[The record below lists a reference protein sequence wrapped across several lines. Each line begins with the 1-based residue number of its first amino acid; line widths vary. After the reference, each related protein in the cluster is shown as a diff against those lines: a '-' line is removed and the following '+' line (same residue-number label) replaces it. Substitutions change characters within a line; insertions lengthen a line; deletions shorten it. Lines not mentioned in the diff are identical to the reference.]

1 MEIGRYFIEGMVG
14 CYGVRPKC
22 WVSAAVG
29 AAVGLASTLIGAHES
44 GKKEREARAKEAQSH
59 ARQQAYWNRK
69 ENESYADT
77 ASGQNMIRLARDY
90 ADRNWKKAQ
99 GAAAVGGGTDA
110 ATAMAKESGNR
121 MVGDTV
127 AHMSAMDTARQ
138 DRAGAERMKEEARY
152 AATEADHLRT
162 QGANIANTASA
173 MGNAAMSLGSSLEN
187 TGGSKAKASGGEV
200 PVADEGG
207 QKPVE
212 DTAAARSVGAPEMV
226 RPDVNSPLID
236 GKSNSTV
243 IMQDNLS
250 KAMNGGQ
257 ATMSKVGEDI
267 EKQGKELRKRGV
279 L

>member
-1 MEIGRYFIEGMVG
+1 MEIGRYFVEGMVG

-22 WVSAAVG
+22 WVAAAVG
-29 AAVGLASTLIGAHES
+29 AAVGLASTLIGSHES
-44 GKKEREARAKEAQSH
+44 AKKEREARRKEAQSH

-99 GAAAVGGGTDA
+99 GAAAGGGGTEA

-138 DRAGAERMKEEARY
+138 DRAGAERMREDASY
-152 AATEADHLRT
+152 AATEAGHLRT

-173 MGNAAMSLGSSLEN
+173 MGNAAMSLGSALEN
-187 TGGSKAKASGGEV
+187 TGESKAKASGGDV
-200 PVADEGG
+200 PDTGEGV

-212 DTAAARSVGAPEMV
+212 ETAAAKSVGAPVV

-236 GKSNSTV
+236 GNSNSTV

-257 ATMSKVGEDI
+257 ATMSKAGDDI
-267 EKQGKELRKRGV
+267 EKQQKELRKRGV

>member
-1 MEIGRYFIEGMVG
+1 M
-14 CYGVRPKC
+14 RPKC
-22 WVSAAVG
+22 WVAAAVG

-173 MGNAAMSLGSSLEN
+173 MGNAAMSLGSALEN
-187 TGGSKAKASGGEV
+187 TGSKAKASGGEV
-200 PVADEGG
+200 PVAEEGV

-212 DTAAARSVGAPEMV
+212 DTAAAKSVGAPEMV

>member
-1 MEIGRYFIEGMVG
+1 M
-14 CYGVRPKC
+14 RPKC

-44 GKKEREARAKEAQSH
+44 GKKEREARQKEAQSH

-77 ASGQNMIRLARDY
+77 ASGQNMIRLAKDY

-127 AHMSAMDTARQ
+127 AHMAAMDTARQ
-138 DRAGAERMKEEARY
+138 DRAGAERMKEDASY
-152 AATEADHLRT
+152 AATEAGHLRT

-173 MGNAAMSLGSSLEN
+173 MGNAAMSLGSALEN
-187 TGGSKAKASGGEV
+187 TGSKAKASGGEV
-200 PVADEGG
+200 PVAEEGV

-212 DTAAARSVGAPEMV
+212 DTAAAKSVGAPVV

-257 ATMSKVGEDI
+257 ATMSKAGDDI
-267 EKQGKELRKRGV
+267 EKQQKELRKRGV

>member
-1 MEIGRYFIEGMVG
+1 
-14 CYGVRPKC
+14 
-22 WVSAAVG
+22 
-29 AAVGLASTLIGAHES
+29 
-44 GKKEREARAKEAQSH
+44 
-59 ARQQAYWNRK
+59 
-69 ENESYADT
+69 
-77 ASGQNMIRLARDY
+77 MIRLAKDY

-152 AATEADHLRT
+152 AATEAGHLRT

-187 TGGSKAKASGGEV
+187 TGGSKAKASGCEV
-200 PVADEGG
+200 PVADEGV

-212 DTAAARSVGAPEMV
+212 DTAAAKSVGAPV
-226 RPDVNSPLID
+226 VKPDVNSPLID
-236 GKSNSTV
+236 GNSNSTV

-257 ATMSKVGEDI
+257 ATMSKAGDDI
-267 EKQGKELRKRGV
+267 EKQRSELRKRGV

>member
-1 MEIGRYFIEGMVG
+1 MEIGRYFIEGIVG

-44 GKKEREARAKEAQSH
+44 GKKEREARAKEAASH

-77 ASGQNMIRLARDY
+77 ASGQNMIRLAKDY

-138 DRAGAERMKEEARY
+138 DMAGAERMREDARY
-152 AATEADHLRT
+152 AATEAGHLRT
-162 QGANIANTASA
+162 QGANIAQTASA
-173 MGNAAMSLGSSLEN
+173 MGNAAMSLGSALEN
-187 TGGSKAKASGGEV
+187 TGSNAKASGGEV
-200 PVADEGG
+200 PVADEGV

-212 DTAAARSVGAPEMV
+212 DTAAAKSVGAPVV

-236 GKSNSTV
+236 GKTNSTV
-243 IMQDNLS
+243 IMQVPLIKCN
-250 KAMNGGQ
+250 
-257 ATMSKVGEDI
+257 
-267 EKQGKELRKRGV
+267 RF
-279 L
+279 

>member
-1 MEIGRYFIEGMVG
+1 MEIGRYFIDGMVG

-77 ASGQNMIRLARDY
+77 ASGQNMIRLAKDY

-138 DRAGAERMKEEARY
+138 DRAGAERMREDARY
-152 AATEADHLRT
+152 AATEAGHLRT
-162 QGANIANTASA
+162 QGANIAQTASGL
-173 MGNAAMSLGSSLEN
+173 GNAAMSLGSSLED
-187 TGGSKAKASGGEV
+187 TGSKAKADGV
-200 PVADEGG
+200 APVAEGSEA
-207 QKPVE
+207 PVSE
-212 DTAAARSVGAPEMV
+212 TTAAARSVGAPEMV

-243 IMQDNLS
+243 ILQDNLS

-257 ATMSKVGEDI
+257 ATMSKVGDDI
-267 EKQGKELRKRGV
+267 EKQQKELRKRGV

>member
-1 MEIGRYFIEGMVG
+1 MEIGRYFVEGMVG

-22 WVSAAVG
+22 WVAAAVG
-29 AAVGLASTLIGAHES
+29 AAVGLASTLIGSHES
-44 GKKEREARAKEAQSH
+44 AKKEREARRKEAQSH

-110 ATAMAKESGNR
+110 ATAMAKESGTR
-121 MVGDTV
+121 MVGDIV

-187 TGGSKAKASGGEV
+187 TGGNKAKADGDA
-200 PVADEGG
+200 PVAEGSEA
-207 QKPVE
+207 PVSE
-212 DTAAARSVGAPEMV
+212 TTAVAKSVGAPV
-226 RPDVNSPLID
+226 VKPDVNSPLID

-267 EKQGKELRKRGV
+267 EKQRKELRKRGV

>member
-1 MEIGRYFIEGMVG
+1 
-14 CYGVRPKC
+14 
-22 WVSAAVG
+22 
-29 AAVGLASTLIGAHES
+29 
-44 GKKEREARAKEAQSH
+44 
-59 ARQQAYWNRK
+59 
-69 ENESYADT
+69 
-77 ASGQNMIRLARDY
+77 MIRLAKDY
-90 ADRNWKKAQ
+90 ADRNWRKAQ

-138 DRAGAERMKEEARY
+138 DRAGAERMREDASY
-152 AATEADHLRT
+152 AATEAGHLRT

-187 TGGSKAKASGGEV
+187 TGSKAKASGGEV
-200 PVADEGG
+200 PVADEGV

-212 DTAAARSVGAPEMV
+212 ETAAAKSVGAPVV

-250 KAMNGGQ
+250 KAVNGGQ
-257 ATMSKVGEDI
+257 ATMSKAGDDI
-267 EKQGKELRKRGV
+267 EKQRSELRKRGV

>member
-1 MEIGRYFIEGMVG
+1 MVG

-22 WVSAAVG
+22 WVHAAVG

-44 GKKEREARAKEAQSH
+44 AKKEREARAKEAASH

-69 ENESYADT
+69 MNESYAET
-77 ASGQNMIRLARDY
+77 AAGQNMIRQAKDY

-127 AHMSAMDTARQ
+127 AYMAAMDTARQ
-138 DRAGAERMKEEARY
+138 DRAGAEMMREDARN
-152 AATEADHLRT
+152 AATEASHLRT
-162 QGANIANTASA
+162 QGANIAQTASGL
-173 MGNAAMSLGSSLEN
+173 GNAAMSLGSSLEN
-187 TGGSKAKASGGEV
+187 TSGNKAKASSGEV
-200 PVADEGG
+200 PVAEEGV

-212 DTAAARSVGAPEMV
+212 DTAAAKSVGAPAKLATNEV
-226 RPDVNSPLID
+226 EQELLDH
-236 GKSNSTV
+236 
-243 IMQDNLS
+243 DNLVDQNADYVR
-250 KAMNGGQ
+250 KLQ
-257 ATMSKVGEDI
+257 EEEHKKV
-267 EKQGKELRKRGV
+267 RKP

>member
-22 WVSAAVG
+22 WVAAAVG
-29 AAVGLASTLIGAHES
+29 AAVGLASTLIGSHES
-44 GKKEREARAKEAQSH
+44 AKKEREARQKEAQSH

-77 ASGQNMIRLARDY
+77 ASGQNMIRLAKDY

-110 ATAMAKESGNR
+110 ATAMAKESGTR

-138 DRAGAERMKEEARY
+138 DRAGAERMREDARY
-152 AATEADHLRT
+152 AATEAGHLRT

-173 MGNAAMSLGSSLEN
+173 MGNAAMSLGSALEN
-187 TGGSKAKASGGEV
+187 TGSNAKADGV
-200 PVADEGG
+200 APVAEGSEA
-207 QKPVE
+207 PVSE
-212 DTAAARSVGAPEMV
+212 TTAAAKSVGAPV
-226 RPDVNSPLID
+226 VKPDVNSPLID

-267 EKQGKELRKRGV
+267 EKQQKELRKRGV

>member
-22 WVSAAVG
+22 WVHAAVG

-77 ASGQNMIRLARDY
+77 ASGQNMIRLAKDY

-138 DRAGAERMKEEARY
+138 DRAGAERMREDARY
-152 AATEADHLRT
+152 AATEAGHLRT
-162 QGANIANTASA
+162 QGANIAQTASGL
-173 MGNAAMSLGSSLEN
+173 GNAAMSLGSSLEN
-187 TGGSKAKASGGEV
+187 TGSKAKADGV
-200 PVADEGG
+200 APVAEGSEA
-207 QKPVE
+207 PVSE
-212 DTAAARSVGAPEMV
+212 TTAAARSVGAPVV

-236 GKSNSTV
+236 GKTNSTV

-257 ATMSKVGEDI
+257 ATMSKVGDDI
-267 EKQGKELRKRGV
+267 EKQQKELRKRGV

>member
-1 MEIGRYFIEGMVG
+1 MEIGRYFVEGMVG

-22 WVSAAVG
+22 WVAAAVG

-173 MGNAAMSLGSSLEN
+173 MGNAAMSLGSALEN
-187 TGGSKAKASGGEV
+187 TGSKAKASGGEV
-200 PVADEGG
+200 PVAEEGV

-212 DTAAARSVGAPEMV
+212 DTAAAKSVGAPEMV

>member
-1 MEIGRYFIEGMVG
+1 MEIGRYFVEGMVG

-22 WVSAAVG
+22 WVAAAVG

-44 GKKEREARAKEAQSH
+44 GKKEREARRKEAASH

-138 DRAGAERMKEEARY
+138 DRAGAERMREEARY
-152 AATEADHLRT
+152 AATEAGHLRT
-162 QGANIANTASA
+162 QGANIANTAR
-173 MGNAAMSLGSSLEN
+173 
-187 TGGSKAKASGGEV
+187 ASGGEV
-200 PVADEGG
+200 PVADEGV

-212 DTAAARSVGAPEMV
+212 ESAAAKSVGAPV
-226 RPDVNSPLID
+226 VKPDVNSPLID
-236 GKSNSTV
+236 GGSNSTV

-250 KAMNGGQ
+250 KALNGGQ

-267 EKQGKELRKRGV
+267 EKQRKELRKRGV